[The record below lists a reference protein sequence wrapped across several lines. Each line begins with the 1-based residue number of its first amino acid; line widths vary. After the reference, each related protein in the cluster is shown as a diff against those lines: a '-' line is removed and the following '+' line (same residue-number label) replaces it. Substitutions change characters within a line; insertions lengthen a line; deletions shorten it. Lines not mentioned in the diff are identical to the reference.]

1 MPPASYERRRIPLR
15 RGGRPSRPLLQSVDL
30 KHHDSPWPPYSLP
43 GAGSSEAPVS
53 VADGFIVDQTICVG
67 RGGGLSLKGLLAD
80 VVAVELGG
88 HGQDNKEHRAHAIVG
103 A

>member
-1 MPPASYERRRIPLR
+1 M
-15 RGGRPSRPLLQSVDL
+15 
-30 KHHDSPWPPYSLP
+30 
-43 GAGSSEAPVS
+43 S